1 MEWRP
6 QSRSESAE
14 VLFTTDTAG
23 RLILYFI
30 LFFTLL
36 WSASTYE
43 IPSWEHWDS
52 ILVIQLNKGKK
63 LQITIHITQNAGL
76 LFNSAQYDVKWFMVK
91 NVFLSGRWDKME
103 IDLFDIVYMMFI
115 ISEQNCVYIQL
126 TASSWSYFTNTALFS
141 SNLLLI
147 LGLFSSSTIPGLPS
161 AHYSF

>member
-1 MEWRP
+1 METSKSVRKRWGTLYYWYCRKTNI
-6 QSRSESAE
+6 
-14 VLFTTDTAG
+14 VF
-23 RLILYFI
+23 YFI
-30 LFFTLL
+30 FTLL

-76 LFNSAQYDVKWFMVK
+76 LFNSAQYVKWFMVK